1 MYETPYDFG
10 RPLPPSEMRDLLAL
24 YAKGGR
30 KVDMNANDLNALAYD
45 SALLDIMN
53 LYMSVFHWDGL
64 PKGVSARQLEYWLM
78 TGGIVAF
85 VFDPTLSEVQPD
97 EAPEGYAVLRCYLN
111 GEINIYDLPERR
123 NLYSMVSAVNG
134 ITVTPENSVLIWDS
148 TLRALPLP
156 LISYYA
162 RRLANI
168 DRTIDVNVANQKT
181 TKVVRGSAKQMLSLQ
196 NAMNAQQG
204 NQVIRWEDST
214 SGIEDGNPVDYD
226 MVAPYV
232 SDKLQILKRQ
242 LKSEILTFCGVDNTY
257 GDKRERLITGEVE
270 QGAGDVN
277 AHKVARLAPRRAA
290 CEEIAEKFGLDVRVR
305 VASDAL
311 AEERMEALDPEGGE
325 GDGEGDGEN
334 PGTE

>member
-1 MYETPYDFG
+1 
-10 RPLPPSEMRDLLAL
+10 MRDVLAL
-24 YAKGGR
+24 YAVGGR
-30 KVDMNANDLNALAYD
+30 HNDMNASDLNELSYQT
-45 SALLDIMN
+45 ALLDIMN
-53 LYMSVFHWDGL
+53 LYMSVFRWDGL

-78 TGGIVAF
+78 VGGIVAF
-85 VFDPTLSEVQPD
+85 VYDDTLREVQPD

-134 ITVTPENSVLIWDS
+134 KSIDPENSVLIWDS

-162 RRLANI
+162 RRLSNI

-181 TKVVRGSAKQMLSLQ
+181 TKVVRGTQKQLLSLQ
-196 NAMNAQQG
+196 NAMDQQQG
-204 NQVIRWEDST
+204 NQVIRWEDAS
-214 SGIEDGNPVDYD
+214 SGIEGESPVDYD
-226 MVAPYV
+226 VIAPYV

-242 LKSEILTFCGVDNTY
+242 LKSEVLTFCGVDNTY

-277 AHKVARLAPRRAA
+277 AHKIARLAPRRAA
-290 CEEIAEKFGLDVRVR
+290 CEEIAEKFGLDVSVR

-311 AEERMEALDPEGGE
+311 AEERMSALGAEGGE
-325 GDGEGDGEN
+325 DDGDADGEDTGAE
-334 PGTE
+334 

>member
-1 MYETPYDFG
+1 MYSNAYDFG
-10 RPLPPSEMRDLLAL
+10 RPLAPAEMRDLLAL
-24 YAKGGR
+24 YAAGGKR
-30 KVDMNANDLNALAYD
+30 TDMNASDLNELSYQT
-45 SALLDIMN
+45 ALLDIMN
-53 LYMSVFHWDGL
+53 LYMSVFQWDGL

-85 VFDPTLSEVQPD
+85 VYDATLSEVQPD

-111 GEINIYDLPERR
+111 GEINIYDLPDRR

-134 ITVTPENSVLIWDS
+134 STIDPENSVLIWDS

-162 RRLANI
+162 RRLSNI

-181 TKVVRGSAKQMLSLQ
+181 TKVVRGTQKQLLSLQ
-196 NAMNAQQG
+196 NAMNQQQG
-204 NQVIRWEDST
+204 NQVIRWEDAS
-214 SGIEDGNPVDYD
+214 SGIEGENPVAYD
-226 MVAPYV
+226 VIAPYV

-242 LKSEILTFCGVDNTY
+242 LKSEVLTFCGVDNTY

-277 AHKVARLAPRRAA
+277 AHKIARLAPRRAA
-290 CEEIAEKFGLDVRVR
+290 CEEIAEKFGLDVTVR

-311 AEERMEALDPEGGE
+311 AEERMAALDAED
-325 GDGEGDGEN
+325 GDDGDKEEDNG
-334 PGTE
+334 

>member
-1 MYETPYDFG
+1 MYTSAYDFG
-10 RPLPPSEMRDLLAL
+10 RPLAPAEMRDVLAL
-24 YAKGGR
+24 YAVGGR
-30 KVDMNANDLNALAYD
+30 HNDMNASDLNELSYQT
-45 SALLDIMN
+45 ALLDIMN
-53 LYMSVFHWDGL
+53 LYMSVFRWDGL

-78 TGGIVAF
+78 VGGIVAF
-85 VFDPTLSEVQPD
+85 VYDDTLREVQPD

-134 ITVTPENSVLIWDS
+134 KSINPENSVLIWDS

-162 RRLANI
+162 RRLSNI

-181 TKVVRGSAKQMLSLQ
+181 TKVVRGTQKQLLSLQ
-196 NAMNAQQG
+196 NAMDQQQG
-204 NQVIRWEDST
+204 NQVIRWEDAS
-214 SGIEDGNPVDYD
+214 SGIEGESPVDYD
-226 MVAPYV
+226 VIAPYV

-242 LKSEILTFCGVDNTY
+242 LKSEVLTFCGVDNTY

-277 AHKVARLAPRRAA
+277 AHKIARLAPRRAA
-290 CEEIAEKFGLDVRVR
+290 CEEIAEKFGLAVSVR

-311 AEERMEALDPEGGE
+311 AEERMVALGAEGGE
-325 GDGEGDGEN
+325 DDGDADGEDTVAE
-334 PGTE
+334 

>member
-1 MYETPYDFG
+1 
-10 RPLPPSEMRDLLAL
+10 MRDLLAL
-24 YAKGGR
+24 YAVGG
-30 KVDMNANDLNALAYD
+30 KHTDMNASDLNELSYQT
-45 SALLDIMN
+45 ALLDIMN
-53 LYMSVFHWDGL
+53 LYMSVFRWDGL

-85 VFDPTLSEVQPD
+85 VYDETLREAQPD

-111 GEINIYDLPERR
+111 GEIDIYDLPERR
-123 NLYSMVSAVNG
+123 NLYSMVAAVNG
-134 ITVTPENSVLIWDS
+134 RSIEPENSVLIWDS

-162 RRLANI
+162 RRLSNI

-181 TKVVRGSAKQMLSLQ
+181 TKVVRGTQKQLLSLQ
-196 NAMNAQQG
+196 NAMNQQQG
-204 NQVIRWEDST
+204 NQVIRWEDAS
-214 SGIEDGNPVDYD
+214 SGIEGENPVDYD
-226 MVAPYV
+226 VIAPYV

-242 LKSEILTFCGVDNTY
+242 LKSEVLTFCGVDNTY

-277 AHKVARLAPRRAA
+277 AHKIARLAPRRAA
-290 CEEIAEKFGLDVRVR
+290 CEEIAEKFGLGVTVR

-311 AEERMEALDPEGGE
+311 AEERMAALDAEGGE
-325 GDGEGDGEN
+325 DDGDGDGEDTGAE
-334 PGTE
+334 